1 MSLFFKKQFSFKN
14 RGFTLVEM
22 MVVVSMVVIM
32 STVALL
38 NFPKYS
44 ANQQLQLGAQDV
56 LTTIRETQIYGI
68 AVRGVASG
76 TETVYKSQGI
86 YINPT
91 FLNYLPVSDRP
102 TESYFMSY
110 VDADYIIGSS
120 DLTNLGFNRT
130 DCRTATPPTTPF
142 PEETKGPC
150 FVKKISEP
158 IRAVDFCV
166 SFDGTTERCFNPENS
181 TDANVV
187 PGVKNSI
194 TAVDILFQRP
204 EPEPKLFA
212 FNQGGT
218 RIEDSPGNPKEA
230 RYIKI
235 YLVAASNNAAIEG
248 AGEKSV
254 QVWDTGQVSVVG
266 EEARSRETSRGK

>member
-86 YINPT
+86 YIDPDFISGKT
-91 FLNYLPVSDRP
+91 G
-102 TESYFMSY
+102 SYFMPY
-110 VDADYIIGSS
+110 VDADYTIGLSS
-120 DLTNLGFNRT
+120 DANTAKLGFNRT
-130 DCRTATPPTTPF
+130 NCDKTPTQQT
-142 PEETKGPC
+142 EIEAGPC
-150 FVKKISEP
+150 FVKEIAEP
-158 IRAVDFCV
+158 IKAIDFCV
-166 SFDGTTERCFNPENS
+166 SFDGTTTRCFRPDYS
-181 TDANVV
+181 TDTPLV

-194 TAVDILFQRP
+194 SAVDILFQRP
-204 EPEPKLFA
+204 EPEPKIFA
-212 FNQGGT
+212 FDQGGT
-218 RIEDSPGNPKEA
+218 RIEDSAGNPKEA
-230 RYIKI
+230 RYVKV
-235 YLVAASNNAAIEG
+235 YLAAVLNDAPVAG
-248 AGEKSV
+248 AGVKSV
-254 QVWDTGQVSVVG
+254 QVWETGQVSVVG
-266 EEARSRETSRGK
+266 EEARSREVPRGK